1 MLAYRNHQQTNVSF
15 IFLFRFRSIIFCDHE
30 PFFGSMTSLSL
41 TKVFSPS
48 YSPRKSSR
56 SNLGKKMPAFTPSS
70 PQSSP
75 SPSSSSPP
83 TKKQRPSRPKKK
95 APVNGKKATTST
107 KKMAKAFRR
116 PVLSSVH
123 NGTNTPMAPCPRTVS
138 FGGTVPTAN
147 VRPIINP
154 YKKTPHTIP
163 TVIPTVNNIRVLPS
177 PTPAFI
183 DDDTPLPTTAAS
195 TTNSTTN
202 SPVDSTSDSS
212 VFFLDLSGRP
222 SLPPSEADDSDDEA
236 NKDDDKADGPP
247 CLLPSQADDDDD
259 EANEV
264 TQPRPPP
271 QRAAVMR
278 NVALGKFFC
287 VPTNST

>member
-1 MLAYRNHQQTNVSF
+1 
-15 IFLFRFRSIIFCDHE
+15 
-30 PFFGSMTSLSL
+30 MTSLSL

-95 APVNGKKATTST
+95 TTTST
-107 KKMAKAFRR
+107 KKKAKAVRKATVFASIMDPPTNPPMTPRR
-116 PVLSSVH
+116 
-123 NGTNTPMAPCPRTVS
+123 PRTVS
-138 FGGTVPTAN
+138 FGGTVPDN
-147 VRPIINP
+147 VAPPRTVPTIVNP
-154 YKKTPHTIP
+154 YKKTPHTVHTTVIP
-163 TVIPTVNNIRVLPS
+163 TVIPIVNDIRVS
-177 PTPAFI
+177 PE
-183 DDDTPLPTTAAS
+183 DTPPPATAPT
-195 TTNSTTN
+195 TTN

-212 VFFLDLSGRP
+212 DFFLDLSGRP
-222 SLPPSEADDSDDEA
+222 SLPPSETDDSDDEA
-236 NKDDDKADGPP
+236 DEDDAEADGPP
-247 CLLPSQADDDDD
+247 NLLPSQADDDDD
-259 EANEV
+259 EVA
-264 TQPRPPP
+264 QPRPPP